1 MLGADVGGGGL
12 GEQFHRP
19 FECARHHCLADLELM
34 SVLQPLDQLFMCGT
48 SMIFLV
54 PYEGEAVLV
63 RYRGVLMTFLR
74 HGEDFAH
81 EDVTGWYLQRGS
93 GGGPTRK

>member
-1 MLGADVGGGGL
+1 
-12 GEQFHRP
+12 
-19 FECARHHCLADLELM
+19 
-34 SVLQPLDQLFMCGT
+34 
-48 SMIFLV
+48 
-54 PYEGEAVLV
+54 
-63 RYRGVLMTFLR
+63 LMTFLR